1 MKKESLKNF
10 LLDNNKK
17 VRVENRE
24 KEIEK
29 IIKVRENLEEI
40 KGKRKERERWGKR
53 RTGGRWG
60 RGRLKMKLNGEGRVK
75 SKIDDEMGNRKEMEK
90 KKKWKEMRENGKY

>member
-10 LLDNNKK
+10 LLDNKK

-29 IIKVRENLEEI
+29 IIKVRENMEEI
-40 KGKRKERERWGKR
+40 KGKRKERERRGKR
-53 RTGGRWG
+53 RPGGR
-60 RGRLKMKLNGEGRVK
+60 
-75 SKIDDEMGNRKEMEK
+75 
-90 KKKWKEMRENGKY
+90 

>member
-53 RTGGRWG
+53 RTGGR
-60 RGRLKMKLNGEGRVK
+60 
-75 SKIDDEMGNRKEMEK
+75 
-90 KKKWKEMRENGKY
+90 

>member
-1 MKKESLKNF
+1 VSSLFQHRGENIDTWKWRKDKMKKESLKNF

-53 RTGGRWG
+53 RTGGR
-60 RGRLKMKLNGEGRVK
+60 
-75 SKIDDEMGNRKEMEK
+75 
-90 KKKWKEMRENGKY
+90 

>member
-1 MKKESLKNF
+1 VSSLFQHRGENIDTWKWRKDKMKKESLKNF

-40 KGKRKERERWGKR
+40 KGKRKEREVGKKAY
-53 RTGGRWG
+53 GRQMRKRQIKNEIEW
-60 RGRLKMKLNGEGRVK
+60 RGK
-75 SKIDDEMGNRKEMEK
+75 SEIENR
-90 KKKWKEMRENGKY
+90 

>member
-10 LLDNNKK
+10 LLDNKK
-17 VRVENRE
+17 VRVENRK

-53 RTGGRWG
+53 RTGGR
-60 RGRLKMKLNGEGRVK
+60 LKMKLNGEGRVK
-75 SKIDDEMGNRKEMEK
+75 SKIDDEMGNRKEMK
-90 KKKWKEMRENGKY
+90 KKKKMERNKRKRKILRNR